1 MVFRRIL
8 LSVALIGVLIAAS
21 ACHQSA
27 GGGGAQGTPA
37 AEITVQFA
45 YEPDPAQVGESVLL
59 ISLRDP
65 NDAPINNATVNV
77 RGDMNHAGM
86 QPVLAQLSAGQG
98 GVYRIPFEWTMAGD
112 WFVVVDV
119 TLADGSTLSQRF
131 DLRVES

>member
-1 MVFRRIL
+1 MKRL
-8 LSVALIGVLIAAS
+8 LFTLTLLIISLMAAS
-21 ACHQSA
+21 CRQSA

-37 AEITVQFA
+37 AEITVAFA
-45 YEPDPAQVGESVLL
+45 YEPDPALVGDATLV

-65 NDAPINNATVNV
+65 NDAPINDATVSV

-86 QPVLAQLSAGQG
+86 QPVLAELDAGQG
-98 GVYRIPFEWTMAGD
+98 GIYRIPFEWTMAGD

-119 TLADGSTLSQRF
+119 TLADGSTASQRF